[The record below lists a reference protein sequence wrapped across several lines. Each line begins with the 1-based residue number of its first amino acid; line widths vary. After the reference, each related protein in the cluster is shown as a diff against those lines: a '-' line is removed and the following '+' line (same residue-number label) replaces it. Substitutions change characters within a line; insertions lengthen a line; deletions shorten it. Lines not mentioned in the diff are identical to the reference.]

1 MNTKI
6 ITELEAA
13 TVADFLM
20 KSEQY
25 HGFEL
30 PKYLDFTPVLDL
42 VRTKVGTDSYSDCVL
57 TDPSTVPDANI
68 EIVLNKDGHYGVR
81 PLLLANPYLYYFLVR
96 QLTDNWEF
104 IQACFE
110 QFKVPTIKVGSLPVY
125 SEDRESFHR
134 SHTILNWWRSM
145 EQASI
150 ELALEYR
157 YMFVTDITNCYGS
170 IDPQTYHQAFRF
182 VDERLNSNR
191 SHHDSAAAICQ
202 LVSALQR
209 GRNVGIPQGSTLFD
223 LLAEIVLGYS
233 DVMLHQAI
241 NDKGITSDYKILRYR
256 DDYRIFCNNRADLED
271 ISYILQSVLNSL
283 SLRMNTSKTLISN
296 DIVLDS
302 IKKDKRAYIFNTPIS
317 NAHSNHFDSYQKQLL
332 FILMFGR
339 EYPDSGRV
347 AVLLADLNRRM
358 QRDEAKQSKPSKL
371 SLMLQSAE
379 DVKLFDD
386 EADDKPDPSPKQ
398 EEKPAKKGFLA
409 SLKKYPAK
417 NSRARLGGTV
427 EALVSIATRIA
438 IENIT
443 RAHYALRIVSRL
455 ITYID
460 DEKHQYVLMQK
471 VRNCFGNLHNSEYI
485 QIWLQNLTYR
495 FDPVGEESPYRNVR
509 LCSFVNGC
517 EKQLWN
523 NSWLKPKYTTGFDAH
538 KALDQELLE
547 RLEPV
552 LTFRE
557 CIVYDDDLD
566 IEEPDDIMD
575 EYQRIADAISEADE
589 AQQRKLEQEIAFIN
603 AISDAEDEEQRRLM
617 ALVPDDE
624 SDNYYIPEEPDD
636 IQIPSDGR

>member
-1 MNTKI
+1 MENIAYFCADFIKYVMDTKI
-6 ITELEAA
+6 ITEFEA
-13 TVADFLM
+13 TEVVDFFM

-25 HGFEL
+25 HDFEL
-30 PKYLDFTPVLDL
+30 PKYLDFSSVLDF
-42 VRTKVGTDSYSDCVL
+42 VRTKVGTDSYADCVL
-57 TDPSTVPDANI
+57 TDPSTMPDANI

-96 QLTDNWEF
+96 ELTDNWEF

-110 QFKVPTIKVGSLPVY
+110 QFKVPTIEVGSLPVY
-125 SEDRESFHR
+125 SDDRESFHR

-182 VDERLNSNR
+182 VDERLNSTR
-191 SHHDSAAAICQ
+191 SHLDSAAAICQ

-241 NDKGITSDYKILRYR
+241 KDKGITSDYKILRYR
-256 DDYRIFCNNRADLED
+256 DDYRVFCNSRADLEE
-271 ISYILQSVLNSL
+271 ISYILQNVLNSL
-283 SLRMNTSKTLISN
+283 NMRMNTSKTLLSS

-302 IKKDKRAYIFNTPIS
+302 IKKDKRAYIFNTPIR
-317 NAHSNHFDSYQKQLL
+317 NANTYHFDSYQKQLL

-339 EYPDSGRV
+339 KYPNSGRV
-347 AVLLADLNRRM
+347 AVLLAELNKRM
-358 QRDEAKQSKPSKL
+358 ADNEEKCKRLLRK
-371 SLMLQSAE
+371 LQSN
-379 DVKLFDD
+379 VIIIYGD
-386 EADDKPDPSPKQ
+386 EPD
-398 EEKPAKKGFLA
+398 EKPETEPKTAKKSILS
-409 SLKKYPAK
+409 SLKQYSVKGRWLP
-417 NSRARLGGTV
+417 LGGTV
-427 EALVSIATRIA
+427 EALVSIATQIA

-455 ITYID
+455 ITYIE
-460 DEKHQYVLMQK
+460 DEKQQYALLQK

-495 FDPVGEESPYRNVR
+495 FDPIGKDSPYKDVR

-523 NSWLKPKYTTGFDAH
+523 NSWLKPKYTADFNAH
-538 KALDQELLE
+538 KALKKELLE
-547 RLEPV
+547 RIEPV
-552 LTFRE
+552 LSFRE
-557 CIVYDDDLD
+557 SPIYDDDF
-566 IEEPDDIMD
+566 D
-575 EYQRIADAISEADE
+575 EYQCIADAITEAE
-589 AQQRKLEQEIAFIN
+589 EKEQRKLEEFQRIDDTITEVEEKEQQRKVIDFL
-603 AISDAEDEEQRRLM
+603 SEDK
-617 ALVPDDE
+617 DDF
-624 SDNYYIPEEPDD
+624 NIPEEAEDD
-636 IQIPSDGR
+636 R